1 MVLKKNLNFQ
11 PHLPASLGI
20 KLLNDLTNYKTISLR
35 KAYILKYP
43 NKARLIYHEDITVGL
58 PEMKNKEN
66 KT

>member
-20 KLLNDLTNYKTISLR
+20 KLLNDLTNYKTMS
-35 KAYILKYP
+35 YILKYP
-43 NKARLIYHEDITVGL
+43 NQARLIYHEDITVGL
-58 PEMKNKEN
+58 PDMKNKEN